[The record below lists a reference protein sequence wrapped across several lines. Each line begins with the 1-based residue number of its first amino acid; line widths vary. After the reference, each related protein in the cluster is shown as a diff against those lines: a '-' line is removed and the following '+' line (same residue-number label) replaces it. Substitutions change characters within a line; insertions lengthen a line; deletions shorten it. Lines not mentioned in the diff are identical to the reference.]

1 MHGYQLMEAMAERTN
16 GVWRP
21 SPGAVYPTIAQ
32 LEDEG
37 LVRTEAEGGRKLVTL
52 TEAGSTLVEQQR
64 ATWGDPFAELA
75 GHESGPDLRESLQ
88 ALHAAARQVAV
99 TGSPTQVEQATTVLD
114 QARRSLYLLLAGE
127 EKPTS

>member
-16 GVWRP
+16 GTWRP

-52 TEAGSTLVEQQR
+52 TETGTTLVEEQR
-64 ATWGDPFAELA
+64 TTWGDPFAELA
-75 GHESGPDLRESLQ
+75 GHSSGPDLRESLQ
-88 ALHAAARQVAV
+88 ALHAAARQVSA
-99 TGSPTQVEQATTVLD
+99 TGSAEQVEQAAAVLK

-127 EKPTS
+127 ES